1 MEDTIQLPRVVY
13 AQLQATIMAQAQRIE
28 EFDRAAA
35 TLKREYSA
43 NFFNVFKRKQ
53 VRFLSWKFEN

>member
-35 TLKREYSA
+35 TPA
-43 NFFNVFKRKQ
+43 
-53 VRFLSWKFEN
+53 